1 MSKIYIFITLLLITF
16 TLSSKLQSKCIANG
30 MDCDSTSYC
39 CANLVCKDY
48 RCSYKG
54 TKENQVAWAPDG
66 EKCDWFHHCG
76 SNYRCE
82 SHRCVLKREDIIK
95 ALTKKIKDT
104 K

>member
-1 MSKIYIFITLLLITF
+1 MSKLLISIILVLF
-16 TLSSKLQSKCIANG
+16 SFSLSSKLQSKCIAYG

-39 CANLVCKDY
+39 CSNLVCKDY
-48 RCSYKG
+48 RCNYKG

-66 EKCDWFHHCG
+66 EKCDWFHLCG
-76 SNYRCE
+76 SNYRYE